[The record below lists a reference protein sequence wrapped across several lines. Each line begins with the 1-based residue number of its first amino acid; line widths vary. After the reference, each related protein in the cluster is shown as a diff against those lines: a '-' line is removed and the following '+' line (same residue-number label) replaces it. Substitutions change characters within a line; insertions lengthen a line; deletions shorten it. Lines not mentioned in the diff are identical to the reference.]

1 MINIPITYRLPVF
14 SLKRAACFSCNVM
27 KNGSAWKNLEGILQD
42 RAWLL
47 DAPDSRLTTVKSGK
61 DSSFIVIR
69 DDLLHPFVSGNK
81 MRKLDGLWPELV
93 KRGVKDV
100 ITCGGLQSAHLL
112 AVAALAAQH
121 GMRSHLLV
129 RGNRPDVL
137 TGNHLFAKLFSST
150 TVYVSRSEY
159 ADREEMFR
167 KYASSALGY
176 HDVLSDDGSTQVAIL
191 PEGGALVSAL
201 LGMIRLVNWLAFRLE
216 TLDIEGIRY
225 ENSRIIVD
233 SGTGTTAIGLALGV
247 ALLDLPWKVVGVI
260 LAAPEEYYNHQKEKL
275 IKEFCSKANI
285 GIEVLDRVNESLC
298 WVVRRHP
305 RKFGKVLSNEISACQ
320 EIASRHG
327 ILLDPIWTL
336 SSWERATT
344 DSQELKENVFMLHTG
359 GALGMCGLAQRYPD
373 QF

>member
-1 MINIPITYRLPVF
+1 MMNIPIAYRLPAC
-14 SLKRAACFSCNVM
+14 SLNRTACFSCNVM
-27 KNGSAWKNLEGILQD
+27 KNGPASKNLEDVLQD

-47 DAPDSRLTTVKSGK
+47 DAPDSRLTTIKSGK
-61 DSSFIVIR
+61 DSSFTVIR
-69 DDLLHPFVSGNK
+69 DDLLHPFASGNK
-81 MRKLDGLWPELV
+81 IRKLDGLWPELV

-176 HDVLSDDGSTQVAIL
+176 NDVLTDDESSQVAIL

-201 LGMIRLVNWLAFRLE
+201 FGMIRFVNWLAFRLD
-216 TLDIEGIRY
+216 TLNVEGIRY
-225 ENSRIIVD
+225 KNSRIVVD
-233 SGTGTTAIGLALGV
+233 SGTGTTAIV
-247 ALLDLPWKVVGVI
+247 
-260 LAAPEEYYNHQKEKL
+260 
-275 IKEFCSKANI
+275 
-285 GIEVLDRVNESLC
+285 
-298 WVVRRHP
+298 
-305 RKFGKVLSNEISACQ
+305 
-320 EIASRHG
+320 
-327 ILLDPIWTL
+327 
-336 SSWERATT
+336 
-344 DSQELKENVFMLHTG
+344 
-359 GALGMCGLAQRYPD
+359 
-373 QF
+373 